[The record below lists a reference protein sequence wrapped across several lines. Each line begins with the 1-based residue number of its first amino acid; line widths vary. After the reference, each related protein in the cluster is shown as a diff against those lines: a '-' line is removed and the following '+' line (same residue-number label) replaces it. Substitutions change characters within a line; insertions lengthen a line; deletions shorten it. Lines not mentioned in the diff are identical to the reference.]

1 MKAPKKIVKAIAKKF
16 KNWKDATAS
25 KEPNA
30 SSSKDFLE
38 EVEKPSESILNVET
52 TIEQQIL
59 PPTVATETAT
69 TAKSCDNSN
78 ITTIEDQN
86 TPIVDSVEETT
97 TQELNASD
105 SLSLAEIKPYDAV
118 EEKPS
123 LKIAQQRQAIIAGFV
138 GTALLVTSVALYI
151 LEMHV
156 IAVVGGI
163 VGLACMGLALYS
175 ILRPN
180 TKLEEV
186 KSVEQPIVQSSLN
199 PI

>member
-1 MKAPKKIVKAIAKKF
+1 VKTPKKIGKAIAKKF
-16 KNWKDATAS
+16 KNWKGATAS

-38 EVEKPSESILNVET
+38 EIEKPSESILNVET

-59 PPTVATETAT
+59 PPTVATAE
-69 TAKSCDNSN
+69 SCDNSN
-78 ITTIEDQN
+78 ITPIEDQN
-86 TPIVDSVEETT
+86 TPIADNVEETT
-97 TQELNASD
+97 MQELNASD
-105 SLSLAEIKPYDAV
+105 SLSLAEIKPCDAV
-118 EEKPS
+118 KEKPS
-123 LKIAQQRQAIIAGFV
+123 IKIAQQRQIILASFV
-138 GTALLVTSVALYI
+138 GTALLVSSVALYI

-180 TKLEEV
+180 TKLEKVEDI
-186 KSVEQPIVQSSLN
+186 EQPIIQSPLN
-199 PI
+199 LV